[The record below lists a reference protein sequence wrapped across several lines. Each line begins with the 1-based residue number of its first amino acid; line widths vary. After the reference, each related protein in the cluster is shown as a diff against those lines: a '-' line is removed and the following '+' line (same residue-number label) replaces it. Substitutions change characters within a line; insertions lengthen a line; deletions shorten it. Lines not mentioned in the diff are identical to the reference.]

1 MGWDSKPVYPPNAD
15 RRVTVRATS
24 LQIIAWGDAA
34 RRHGKPVGAFIGWAA
49 DFTAR
54 YFSEKAL
61 QERHRQRD
69 PILARLEEKKRLR
82 RLLDVGWHALDF
94 LPPARTV
101 ATLRH
106 EAECKA
112 LAAELARLWVRWD
125 GSEPS
130 EDPGPALRFHL

>member
-94 LPPARTV
+94 LPPPSRCPV
-101 ATLRH
+101 RGSIRDPKKDLR
-106 EAECKA
+106 EALEA
-112 LAAELARLWVRWD
+112 VHQ
-125 GSEPS
+125 
-130 EDPGPALRFHL
+130 HLDDVQEYT